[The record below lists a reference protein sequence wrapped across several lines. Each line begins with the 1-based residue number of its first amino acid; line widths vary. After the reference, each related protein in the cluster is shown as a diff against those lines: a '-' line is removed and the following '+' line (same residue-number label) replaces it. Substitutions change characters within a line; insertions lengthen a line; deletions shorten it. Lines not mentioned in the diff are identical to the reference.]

1 MSKRKYNEF
10 KKGDVIRTNPEEGF
24 YGIAVVLDDG
34 KKLEMNTGKL
44 SYPMCHI
51 AITPLLFRHEVTMEE
66 IDIKQLHPMTFM
78 MCFALKGKP
87 EFYREELLVHIYTTR
102 NVIDL
107 PIIGNI
113 IPTLVYDAELSWE
126 PGGDKFH
133 WCGDIGNMFG
143 REAYIQW
150 LREQEL

>member
-1 MSKRKYNEF
+1 
-10 KKGDVIRTNPEEGF
+10 
-24 YGIAVVLDDG
+24 
-34 KKLEMNTGKL
+34 
-44 SYPMCHI
+44 MCHI

-126 PGGDKFH
+126 PGGDKFQR
-133 WCGDIGNMFG
+133 CGDIGNMFG